1 MSLANY
7 WDWLVAV
14 RCSFPPEIR
23 PFPDFCFTSQEHPRY
38 PSAWS
43 PRSRP
48 ESRSS
53 VVVYTTPTREA
64 STFPRHL
71 HYVTPISL
79 PFSARSAY
87 FPSPRAVTTRV
98 YTSSSLPT
106 TDFQTSR
113 HTNSFVCI
121 DLAPL
126 CRLFVLFSAFVSFVF
141 NRLQPLFRKHPGWGC
156 PPPRCLCVSVANPPF
171 LLGLCFHTL
180 TNCFTRNPFVF
191 TLICVWAD
199 CALCFARTTPSI
211 PECRKSYE

>member
-23 PFPDFCFTSQEHPRY
+23 PFPDSCFTSQEHPRY

-71 HYVTPISL
+71 HHVTPISL
-79 PFSARSAY
+79 PFSAPSAY
-87 FPSPRAVTTRV
+87 FPSPRGVHLFIPPDDRLSDLPAYQLICLHRLGA
-98 YTSSSLPT
+98 SLSSL
-106 TDFQTSR
+106 
-113 HTNSFVCI
+113 
-121 DLAPL
+121 
-126 CRLFVLFSAFVSFVF
+126 
-141 NRLQPLFRKHPGWGC
+141 
-156 PPPRCLCVSVANPPF
+156 
-171 LLGLCFHTL
+171 
-180 TNCFTRNPFVF
+180 
-191 TLICVWAD
+191 
-199 CALCFARTTPSI
+199 CALSCVRFLYFQWLAASFPKTPGVGVSRMQLARLRTRR
-211 PECRKSYE
+211 CR